1 MWAYVTIE
9 HAVFYFVRHRA
20 HCNALLLFFYQVS
33 APGEDT
39 ATHGPTRLAALLTG
53 QARLCEDW
61 RRGTVIGQWVN
72 RCFYQVILFI

>member
-1 MWAYVTIE
+1 MRIE
-9 HAVFYFVRHRA
+9 PAGFNFLRHRA

-39 ATHGPTRLAALLTG
+39 ATHGRRLLAALVTD

-61 RRGTVIGQWVN
+61 RRGTVIRQCVKPS
-72 RCFYQVILFI
+72 FYQVILFI